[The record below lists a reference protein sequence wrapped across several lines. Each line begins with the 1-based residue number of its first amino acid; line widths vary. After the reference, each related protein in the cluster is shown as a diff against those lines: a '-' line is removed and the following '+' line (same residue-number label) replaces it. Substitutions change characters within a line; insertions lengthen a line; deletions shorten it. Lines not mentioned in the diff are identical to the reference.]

1 MKPASTTPRS
11 TIGEEKKYKGE
22 FSPLHVNWVP
32 VDDKKRN
39 SRAQMRWVVDR

>member
-11 TIGEEKKYKGE
+11 TIGEEKKYKAN
-22 FSPLHVNWVP
+22 LVLYMAVP